1 MGSCTF
7 LLPSIAREAGSL
19 SAMFAKSI
27 AISALA
33 AVAAA
38 APLSVL
44 EPVSLVSAAVNPTN
58 ETHNSTVYWYR
69 QEGRAGACGEKYED
83 SDKVVGLPYEFYS
96 KFDSVSPYCGNWVE
110 VTNPKNNVTVAA
122 KVADASTLNDTLVV
136 SVATWKALKGE
147 DNLATSYVLWN
158 FANSTASDEAQASAS
173 VSTADTIAWD
183 GSEKQTGSAAS
194 ATDTPDATDSQHEA
208 PASATTAW
216 SSSET
221 SKPEPSSSS
230 SSSSSS
236 KKSSSSSKA
245 ATTSAKK
252 TSSSSSSKQAEATQ
266 AAYDSGSSSSSSS
279 STSSSSSGRSGT
291 ATYFYQGGNPG
302 NCGQYHSD
310 SDYLVALQTSTY
322 AGGSHCGQYI
332 TVSYGGKSIKAL
344 VADSCPSCGSSS
356 DIDLSVAAFQALGS
370 LSQGVLSVKW
380 SF

>member
-1 MGSCTF
+1 
-7 LLPSIAREAGSL
+7 
-19 SAMFAKSI
+19 MFAKSI

-147 DNLATSYVLWN
+147 DNLATSKLRLGLTPFMLLLTSLAAGYVLWN

-302 NCGQYHSD
+302 NCGQ
-310 SDYLVALQTSTY
+310 
-322 AGGSHCGQYI
+322 
-332 TVSYGGKSIKAL
+332 VS
-344 VADSCPSCGSSS
+344 AD
-356 DIDLSVAAFQALGS
+356 AQ
-370 LSQGVLSVKW
+370 
-380 SF
+380 